1 MKAKMNVKDYLKL
14 KYPLRIIEDE
24 GRGWFVEIP
33 DLPGCMTV
41 VEEFKDAYEA
51 IEECKEAWIEF
62 ALEDG
67 QDIPLPS
74 TERKYSG
81 KFSLRIS
88 PSLHERLVEQAEAE
102 DMSLNAY
109 CLYLLSWGAGRREAS
124 RSESAGEKPKS
135 NGRGSAPVIDIRDTR
150 RETPRIEHL
159 QQESFLEAVGL

>member
-41 VEEFKDAYEA
+41 VEKFEDAYDA

-74 TERKYSG
+74 TERTYSG
-81 KFSLRIS
+81 KFSLRIP
-88 PSLHERLVEQAEAE
+88 PSLHERLVEQAEVE
-102 DMSLNAY
+102 DLSLNAY
-109 CLYLLSWGAGRREAS
+109 CLYLLSLGAGRREAT
-124 RSESAGEKPKS
+124 RSESAGEKPES
-135 NGRGSAPVIDIRDTR
+135 NGQGPVVPTRIRDIRR
-150 RETPRIEHL
+150 MEHL
-159 QQESFLEAVGL
+159 QQESFREAVAA

>member
-41 VEEFKDAYEA
+41 VEKFEDAHEA

-81 KFSLRIS
+81 KFSLRIP

-102 DMSLNAY
+102 DLSLNAY
-109 CLYLLSWGAGRREAS
+109 CLYLLSLGTGRRERARVEPIVQKAAERAAS
-124 RSESAGEKPKS
+124 VAK
-135 NGRGSAPVIDIRDTR
+135 
-150 RETPRIEHL
+150 
-159 QQESFLEAVGL
+159 